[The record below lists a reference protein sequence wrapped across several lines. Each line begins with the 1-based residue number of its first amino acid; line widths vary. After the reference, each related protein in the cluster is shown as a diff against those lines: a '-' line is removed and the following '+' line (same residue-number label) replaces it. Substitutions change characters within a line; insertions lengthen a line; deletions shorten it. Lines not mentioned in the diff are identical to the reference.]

1 MSTITNT
8 EIGKVGT
15 RFRQTYDAF
24 VLNVA
29 ASLNVDLPEVFAVS
43 RQKRK
48 GFVGNVG
55 TAFADE
61 DLEFLATVGQGA
73 NAVGRDHVAPGDVK
87 MQKAGTSLSQGM

>member
-15 RFRQTYDAF
+15 RFRQSDDAL

-29 ASLNVDLPEVFAVS
+29 ASLNVDLPEVFAIS
-43 RQKRK
+43 RQK
-48 GFVGNVG
+48 GQSLVGDVG

-73 NAVGRDHVAPGDVK
+73 NAVGRDHIAPGDIE
-87 MQKAGTSLSQGM
+87 MQKTGASLSQGM